1 LISNFKFQIS
11 NFERGITLVEIVVVI
26 FVIGIFSV
34 ILVSDFPKI
43 QRQFA
48 LSRAAYKLGQDIRRA
63 EDLGLSGVQM
73 ADGIKGYGIFINT
86 FLVPDKYIIYA
97 DVNGDQKYN
106 GSFIF
111 SDNDVCGQTNAPK
124 EDCVIDEIDV
134 TKENPSLQI
143 RKIAYA
149 GDGVDVGIGKYVD
162 INFSPPDPTV
172 KINEMPTGANKVGI
186 ILELSTES
194 QTRIVWVNRAGM
206 IEVK

>member
-1 LISNFKFQIS
+1 MVFKNISNLEK
-11 NFERGITLVEIVVVI
+11 GITLIEIIVVI
-26 FVIGIFSV
+26 FIIGIFSV

-73 ADGIKGYGIFINT
+73 ASGIKGYGIFLNT
-86 FLVPDKYIIYA
+86 FLVPNQYIIYA

-106 GSFIF
+106 GNFIF
-111 SDNDVCGQTNAPK
+111 TDNDICSQARIPTA
-124 EDCVIDEIDV
+124 DCVIEKVDV
-134 TKENPSLQI
+134 TKENYSLQI
-143 RKIAYA
+143 KKILYA
-149 GDGVDVGIGKYVD
+149 GETINSGVGKYVD

-172 KINEMPTGANKVGI
+172 KINEIPDGVNKVGI
-186 ILELSTES
+186 VLELKTDP
-194 QTRIVWVNRAGM
+194 QTRVVWINRAGM